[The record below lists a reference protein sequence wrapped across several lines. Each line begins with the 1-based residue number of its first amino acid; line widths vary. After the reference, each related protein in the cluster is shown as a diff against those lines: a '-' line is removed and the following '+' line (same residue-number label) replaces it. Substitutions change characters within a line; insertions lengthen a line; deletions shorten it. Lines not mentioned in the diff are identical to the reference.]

1 MAFHTSSLIHFLCAI
16 AFMPAPAIGN
26 APERAPKAAVAR
38 ATARIEKPV
47 MIRNGAIEGDARHAL
62 AKPRERRCL
71 PDDATA
77 ADCRLV
83 VTDLE

>member
-1 MAFHTSSLIHFLCAI
+1 MAFHTSSLTLFLCAI
-16 AFMPAPAIGN
+16 ALMPAPAIGT
-26 APERAPKAAVAR
+26 ASERAPKAAAAR

-47 MIRNGAIEGDARHAL
+47 IIRNGAIEGDVRHVP

-77 ADCRLV
+77 ADCHLV